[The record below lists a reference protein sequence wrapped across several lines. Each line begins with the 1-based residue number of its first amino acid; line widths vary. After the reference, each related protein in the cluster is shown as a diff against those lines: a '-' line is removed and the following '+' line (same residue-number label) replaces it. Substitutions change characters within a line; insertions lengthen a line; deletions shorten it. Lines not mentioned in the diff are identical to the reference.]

1 MAGGAFAP
9 RKLVRARV
17 GAAEVEIDA
26 GEDLDEVACE
36 EPLEIRVAG
45 DQVATTLRTPGA
57 DRQLALGFLY
67 AEGVIRSIDD
77 VGTVAPCGR
86 PGEEGYGNVL
96 DISPGPGVALDPE
109 GAERIS
115 GARRGT
121 LITGACGA
129 CGRRSIRE
137 LAARCG
143 ALAVERGQVP
153 LSLLRAATAGLLKGQ
168 RTFQRTG
175 GTHAAAAL
183 ALHGEVL
190 AMAED
195 IGRHNAV
202 DKVLG
207 ALLLMRR
214 IGAGARGPAP
224 AVLAVSGRAGFEIVQ
239 KAAAAGV
246 PVLASV
252 SASSTL
258 AIDLA
263 EALGVTVAAFVRGE
277 SVNLYTHAERIDVT
291 R

>member
-1 MAGGAFAP
+1 MPVRSEDGFAP
-9 RKLVRARV
+9 RRLVRAQIG
-17 GAAEVEIDA
+17 GACPE
-26 GEDLDEVACE
+26 LDEVACE

-45 DQVATTLRTPGA
+45 DTVVTTLRTPGA

-96 DISPGPGVALDPE
+96 DIAPGPGVALDPE
-109 GAERIS
+109 KIG

-121 LITGACGA
+121 LVTGACGA

-137 LAARCG
+137 LVARCG
-143 ALAVERGQVP
+143 ALPASPGQVP
-153 LSLLRAATAGLLKGQ
+153 LSLLRAATAGLFAGQ

-183 ALHGEVL
+183 AASGEVL

-214 IGAGARGPAP
+214 IGAGARGPGP
-224 AVLAVSGRAGFEIVQ
+224 VVLAVSGRAGFEIVQ
-239 KAAAAGV
+239 KAAAAAV

-277 SVNLYTHAERIDVT
+277 SVNLYSHPERIDVSA
-291 R
+291 